1 MTLPMVRV
9 SFHLIRESDGTDDM
23 IDPNCGSQGFQTS
36 KGWDPVTGLGTPNY
50 PRMLEY
56 FLSLP

>member
-1 MTLPMVRV
+1 MISLMVQV
-9 SFHLIRESDGTDDM
+9 SPTFMIEEIEILIV
-23 IDPNCGSQGFQTS
+23 IDPNCGSVGFQAS

>member
-1 MTLPMVRV
+1 MKFLTA
-9 SFHLIRESDGTDDM
+9 
-23 IDPNCGSQGFQTS
+23 DPNCGSGGFQAS
-36 KGWDPVTGLGTPNY
+36 EGWDPVTGLGTPNY